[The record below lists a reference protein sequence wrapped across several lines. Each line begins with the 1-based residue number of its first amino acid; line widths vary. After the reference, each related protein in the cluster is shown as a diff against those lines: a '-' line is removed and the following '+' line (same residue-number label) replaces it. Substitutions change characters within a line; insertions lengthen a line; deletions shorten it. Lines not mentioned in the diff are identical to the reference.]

1 MDATSTLISV
11 DSNLDFQA
19 VARAVHGH
27 DRRLT
32 LILEDGIHF
41 LHKQSPQSFDLIS
54 ADPMPGKYVSPGE
67 ALALL
72 KPGGFSFID
81 DMLPQPNWPE
91 SHDDK
96 ADALIER
103 LSTKTEVQIAPLSWS
118 SGIVLL
124 VRCLVPPPDNS
135 PLRRRI

>member
-1 MDATSTLISV
+1 
-11 DSNLDFQA
+11 
-19 VARAVHGH
+19 
-27 DRRLT
+27 
-32 LILEDGIHF
+32 
-41 LHKQSPQSFDLIS
+41 
-54 ADPMPGKYVSPGE
+54 MPGKYVSLDE

-72 KPGGFSFID
+72 KPGGFYFID

-124 VRCLVPPPDNS
+124 VRCPRPAA
-135 PLRRRI
+135 